1 MKRDDPHDPNV
12 AGPIEGALS
21 AYRGLLS
28 AEDLEEMREFLQ
40 DVVVAHPIAALLRK
54 RLGPAKAPIRSE
66 EQSLLDGGDASQGAS
81 EGGGGKRSAG
91 GEG

>member
-12 AGPIEGALS
+12 AGPVEEAL
-21 AYRGLLS
+21 APYRGLLS
-28 AEDLEEMREFLQ
+28 AEDLEEMREFLE
-40 DVVVAHPIAALLRK
+40 DVVYAHPVAALLRK

-66 EQSLLDGGDASQGAS
+66 EQSILG
-81 EGGGGKRSAG
+81 EGQAPKDDSGKRSAG

>member
-12 AGPIEGALS
+12 AGPIEDALA

-40 DVVVAHPIAALLRK
+40 DVVVAHPVAALLRK

-66 EQSLLDGGDASQGAS
+66 EQSLLEGEAAS
-81 EGGGGKRSAG
+81 EAGSKDGAGKRSAG